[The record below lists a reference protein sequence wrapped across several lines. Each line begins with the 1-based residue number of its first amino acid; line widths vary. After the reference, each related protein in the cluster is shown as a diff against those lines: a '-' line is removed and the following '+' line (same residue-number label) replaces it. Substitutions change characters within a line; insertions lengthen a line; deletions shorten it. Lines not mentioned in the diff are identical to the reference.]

1 MGLLSKKVVA
11 QFEIDQEVYY
21 AELDWQAL
29 LKKSFSEGV
38 TFEEISKY
46 PIMRRDFA
54 LLVDEVTPFE
64 ELQKTALQTEQ
75 KILKEVHLFD
85 VYQGKNLPKG
95 KKSYGLSF
103 SFQDNKKTLTDPQVD
118 KVMEKLKANFE
129 KQFGAELR

>member
-1 MGLLSKKVVA
+1 
-11 QFEIDQEVYY
+11 
-21 AELDWQAL
+21 
-29 LKKSFSEGV
+29 
-38 TFEEISKY
+38 
-46 PIMRRDFA
+46 MRRDFA
-54 LLVDEVTPFE
+54 LLVDEATPFE

-85 VYQGKNLPKG
+85 VYQGKNLHKG